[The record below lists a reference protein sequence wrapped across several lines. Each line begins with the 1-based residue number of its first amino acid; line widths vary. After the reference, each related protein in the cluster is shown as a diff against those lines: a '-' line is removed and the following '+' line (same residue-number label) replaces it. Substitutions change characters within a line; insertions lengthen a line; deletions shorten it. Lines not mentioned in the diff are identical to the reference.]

1 MRILADENIPVVDA
15 FFADQGSIRRL
26 PGRAIDRVALA
37 EVDVLLVRSVTEVSR
52 AALAGS
58 PVRFVGTCTI
68 GTDHLDLDYFAEAG
82 IAWSSAPGC
91 NARGV
96 VDYVLGC
103 LLAMA
108 EVRGADL
115 AERTYGVVGAGQVGG
130 RLVEVLRGLGWKVLV
145 CDPPRQ
151 AREPDRDGLLIDH
164 IEGLGMQ
171 RLIELVLEAA
181 DADWRLRERLLAEAD
196 VISLHTPLNRDGEHP
211 TRHLLDEPRL
221 AALRPGTWLVNASR
235 GAVVDN
241 QALRRLLEGG
251 ADLEVALDVWE
262 GEPQA
267 DPELAA
273 RCLIAT
279 PHIAGYSLEGK
290 LRGTAQ
296 IYQAYCAWRGIAERV
311 SLQDVLPETWLAG
324 LQLNPGCDPAWA
336 LATLCR
342 AVYDPRSDDAAFR
355 RSLTGDSATRRAA
368 FDALRK
374 HYPPRREITGLRVAT
389 GGQAGVAAGGAG
401 AGGAVGVGTCDWF
414 DSCLRTYPSNCS
426 GVSCRR

>member
-26 PGRAIDRVALA
+26 PGRAIDRAALA

-151 AREPDRDGLLIDH
+151 AREPDGEFVSL
-164 IEGLGMQ
+164 
-171 RLIELVLEAA
+171 
-181 DADWRLRERLLAEAD
+181 ERLLAEAD

-221 AALRPGTWLVNASR
+221 AALCPGTWLVNASR

-324 LQLNPGCDPAWA
+324 LQLNPGCDPVWA
-336 LATLCR
+336 LAT
-342 AVYDPRSDDAAFR
+342 
-355 RSLTGDSATRRAA
+355 
-368 FDALRK
+368 
-374 HYPPRREITGLRVAT
+374 
-389 GGQAGVAAGGAG
+389 
-401 AGGAVGVGTCDWF
+401 
-414 DSCLRTYPSNCS
+414 
-426 GVSCRR
+426 